1 MKTILNSGQV
11 AKSDVTRVGGKAR
24 ALGEMVRH
32 GLAVPEF
39 FCVTTSAYRRYLEAS
54 RLGDVIAMELGRKEF
69 DAMRW
74 EELWDT
80 ALRIRGLFRSTPLPR
95 ALQDELLA
103 GLAPLPDGPM
113 VVRSSSPVEDS
124 ASFSFAGL
132 HESVVNVRGSEEL
145 LQALRTVW
153 ASLWSDRALLYRRE
167 LGLSIENSAMA
178 VVVQRMLVGEV
189 SGVLFTRS
197 PFDENE
203 CLLEAVRGLNEGLV
217 SGAVEP
223 DRWRLQ
229 RRDGKV
235 IGHEAG
241 RSDLTTVAV
250 AGGVSQ
256 VRLDESGRSKP
267 LMGPER
273 LHALYDL
280 GKRIETIFAAPQDIE
295 WTVCGETIHPLQA
308 RPVTA
313 ARGDKRSWYLSLH
326 RSYANLLAL
335 REKVGEV
342 VSGMDAE
349 AVRLAEVDLARLDDA
364 ALAGEIGRRRRALE
378 RWDEEYR
385 RWCIPLAHGVRLF
398 GQVYNDLLA
407 PGDPFEFVDL
417 LRHGGMVAVERNNRL
432 GELAACV
439 RDSRELRRA
448 LEKGWEAIDDRS
460 FLEQRDLFLARYD
473 FEPGEKGRE
482 LLRHL
487 LLQYAGGAAG
497 PASDAAGEGQEERF
511 LEAFPA
517 DRRAFARDLLSLAR
531 DSYRLRDNDNISL
544 GKVLHQVQLAEDEAR
559 RRLDA
564 GEIPALSSLKPFA
577 DKAFRSLSQP
587 RVGPESGES
596 ATSARQLLGQPAG
609 RGVASGPARVIGSK
623 DDLPRFQRGEVLV
636 CDAVDPTMTFVV
648 PMAAAIVE
656 RRGGMLI
663 HGAIIAREYGL
674 PCVTGVPEAMELVQ
688 DGDLLTVD
696 GYLGIVVVDREETGL
711 Q

>member
-1 MKTILNSGQV
+1 MKTIQSSDQV
-11 AKSDVTRVGGKAR
+11 VRSDISRVGGKAR
-24 ALGEMVRH
+24 ALGKLVRH
-32 GLAVPEF
+32 GFAVPEF
-39 FCVTTSAYRRYLEAS
+39 FCVTTSAYRRYLTAS
-54 RLGDVIAMELGRKEF
+54 GLGDTISMELGRKEF
-69 DAMRW
+69 EAMRW

-80 ALRIRGLFRSTPLPR
+80 ALRIRGLFLSTPLPH

-103 GLAPLPDGPM
+103 GLAPLIDGPM

-132 HESVVNVRGSEEL
+132 HESVVNVRGREEL

-197 PFDENE
+197 PFDENA

-217 SGAVEP
+217 SGSVEP
-223 DRWRLQ
+223 DRWRL
-229 RRDGKV
+229 RRNDGEV
-235 IGHEAG
+235 IDHEAG

-256 VRLDESGRSKP
+256 KRLDKAGASKP
-267 LMGPER
+267 LLGPEK

-280 GKRIETIFAAPQDIE
+280 GKRVEAIFSSPQDIE
-295 WTVCGETIHPLQA
+295 WTLSGGTVHPLQA

-313 ARGDKRSWYLSLH
+313 ARGDKRTWYLSLH

-335 REKVGEV
+335 REKVEEV

-349 AVRLAEVDLARLDDA
+349 AARLAEVEPGRLDAA
-364 ALAGEIGRRRRALE
+364 ALAGEIARRRSALE
-378 RWDEEYR
+378 WWDEEYR

-398 GQVYNDLLA
+398 GQVYNDLFSPA
-407 PGDPFEFVDL
+407 DPFEFVDL
-417 LRHGGMVAVERNNRL
+417 LRHGGMVAVERNNSLR
-432 GELAACV
+432 ELARSV
-439 RDSRELRRA
+439 RDSRALRQA
-448 LEKGWEAIDDRS
+448 LENGWEAIDDRH
-460 FLEQRDLFLARYD
+460 FLEQRDLFLSRYD
-473 FEPGEKGRE
+473 FEPGEKGQE

-487 LLQYAGGAAG
+487 LLQYAGGAARTV
-497 PASDAAGEGQEERF
+497 SDTDQKGREKRF

-544 GKVLHQVQLAEDEAR
+544 GKVLHQVQRGEDEAR
-559 RRLDA
+559 RRLESED
-564 GEIPALSSLKPFA
+564 IPILCALEPFA
-577 DKAFRSLSQP
+577 DRAFRSLSQP
-587 RVGPESGES
+587 RIGPGSGEN
-596 ATSARQLLGQPAG
+596 AKRARQLLGQPAG

-623 DDLPRFQRGEVLV
+623 DDLPSFQRGEVLV
-636 CDAVDPTMTFVV
+636 CDAIDPTMTFVV

-696 GYLGIVVVDREETGL
+696 GYLGIVVVGR
-711 Q
+711 